1 MKKSLLSAVAL
12 TAVLAFSGSAWAEI
26 VIGVGG
32 PFTGPNAAFGA
43 QMQKGAEQA
52 AADINA
58 AGGIL
63 GEQVRLVIGDDTS
76 EAQQGVSVANRFVA
90 EGAQFVV
97 GHFNSG
103 VTLPA
108 SEVYRENGVLAV
120 SPAATNVCVTARKDA
135 PCGDWKE
142 AAPDLMMFRTCGN
155 DLYQGTFAGKYI
167 LDNFAGKNIVVL
179 HDKTPYGQGLADQT
193 RKTINEGGLQDV
205 LYEGVT
211 VGEEDFSALVSKI
224 KAADAALVYYGGL
237 HTEAARIVK
246 QMREQGVEAKLM
258 SADGITS
265 DEFAA
270 IGGDATIGT
279 LMTYPPDPRNNP
291 ASADIVK
298 KFVDAGFNP
307 EAYTLYS
314 YAAMQVIKFGIE
326 QAGAA
331 DPAKVAE
338 ILYSGVKIPT
348 VVGDI
353 EFDKVGDK
361 LDQTY
366 VMYEWKKGAD
376 GKITYSQM

>member
-1 MKKSLLSAVAL
+1 MKKSLLSAAAL
-12 TAVLAFSGSAWAEI
+12 TALMAFGGSAWADI
-26 VIGVGG
+26 IIGVGG

-63 GEQVRLVIGDDTS
+63 GEQVTLVFGDDAS
-76 EAQQGVSVANRFVA
+76 EPQQGVSVANKFVA
-90 EGAQFVV
+90 DGAQFVV

-103 VTLPA
+103 VTMPA
-108 SEVYRENGVLAV
+108 SEVYKENGVLAIT
-120 SPAATNVCVTARKDA
+120 PAATNVCVTARKA
-135 PCGDWKE
+135 GPCGDWTE
-142 AAPDLMMFRTCGN
+142 ASPELMMFRTCGN
-155 DLYQGTFAGKYI
+155 DLYQGTFAGNYI
-167 LDNFAGKNIVVL
+167 LDTYAGKNIVVL
-179 HDKTPYGQGLADQT
+179 HDKTAYGQGLADQT

-205 LYEGVT
+205 IYEGVT

-224 KAADAALVYYGGL
+224 KAASADLVYFGGL

-246 QMREQGVEAKLM
+246 QMREQGVNAAFM

-265 DEFAA
+265 DEYAA
-270 IGGDATIGT
+270 IGGPATEGT
-279 LMTYPPDPRNNP
+279 LMTFPPDPRNTP
-291 ASADIVK
+291 ASAEIVK

-314 YAAMQVIKFGIE
+314 YAAMQVLKHGIE
-326 QAGAA
+326 KAGAA

-338 ILYSGVKIPT
+338 ILYSGEAIPT

-353 EFDKVGDK
+353 QYDKVGDK

-366 VMYEWKKGAD
+366 VMYIWKKGDD
-376 GKITYSQM
+376 GKITYTQM